1 MLVLLGKGVWRCLK
15 VVRLTTRVLCFLYVV
30 TPTAGDSRRHKEG
43 ARMDYI
49 SEGER
54 QKLYYQGLKKASEYH
69 LPDEVLSVI
78 QDNLA
83 DPRFGA
89 VYHETVSLN
98 CNVLAPLHRVISFII
113 NNRLIH
119 EYMGEIVAQAK
130 ENTVLCTAD
139 DIFLSLCSV
148 EPYMAEEIIRTID
161 TDSATLEH
169 LRRCYQNRDRQAFA
183 AVINE
188 NHCGLQVTSLICKD
202 ICPDTSAVFS
212 QPFEDL
218 FTTMDALAVTNG
230 EELDDNAQ
238 MLLRSAEC
246 MTDEA
251 LKIMHDDDG
260 DAQRYFVAQYE
271 NAKNTLAW
279 LRGLY
284 TDNIKSFKL
293 RERRIIEA
301 ILARPES
308 TAIPV
313 TNDNDGDGF
322 SLPVDYFSQMSG
334 LSHSDEHFN
343 LRHEVVAAGAERFTE
358 LINYL
363 SESGYIEN
371 SLAVKQLFAY
381 RFSGRMRP
389 EKVEPIEWRGE
400 NGNSYELIY
409 LVRNLTERANYRKM
423 RNFFTGPKWV
433 KDRDSSY
440 ARGADYHL
448 KAYLHQ
454 LYPTLPDQL

>member
-1 MLVLLGKGVWRCLK
+1 
-15 VVRLTTRVLCFLYVV
+15 
-30 TPTAGDSRRHKEG
+30 
-43 ARMDYI
+43 MDYI

-83 DPRFGA
+83 DPRFCA
-89 VYHETVSLN
+89 VYRETASLT

-119 EYMGEIVAQAK
+119 ECMSELVGQAT
-130 ENTVLCTAD
+130 ENNVLCTAD

-169 LRRCYQNRDRQAFA
+169 LRQCYQNRDRQAFA
-183 AVINE
+183 ATINE
-188 NHCGLQVTSLICKD
+188 NHCCLQAISLICKD
-202 ICPDTSAVFS
+202 IWPDTSAVFN
-212 QPFEDL
+212 QPFEDI
-218 FTTMDALAVTNG
+218 FTTMDALSVTNTM
-230 EELDDNAQ
+230 EQDNSAQ
-238 MLLRSAEC
+238 TLMRSSERLS
-246 MTDEA
+246 DEA
-251 LKIMHDDDG
+251 LKIMNGDDG
-260 DAQRYFVAQYE
+260 DAQHYFTAQYE
-271 NAKNTLAW
+271 NAKNTLVW

-293 RERRIIEA
+293 CERRIIEA
-301 ILARPES
+301 ILARPEAASIPS
-308 TAIPV
+308 TQKA
-313 TNDNDGDGF
+313 DGDGF
-322 SLPVDYFSQMSG
+322 TLPADYFSQTSG
-334 LSHSDEHFN
+334 LGHADEHFN
-343 LRHEVVAAGAERFTE
+343 LRHEVITAGPERFTE

-363 SESGYIEN
+363 SESGYIDN

-389 EKVEPIEWRGE
+389 EMVVPLEWHGR
-400 NGNSYELIY
+400 NGKSYELIY
-409 LVRNLTERANYRKM
+409 LVKMLTERGDYRKM
-423 RNFFTGPKWV
+423 RQFFYGPAWP
-433 KDRDSSY
+433 KDRFSSY
-440 ARGADYHL
+440 ARSADYNL
-448 KAYLHQ
+448 KAYLHN

>member
-1 MLVLLGKGVWRCLK
+1 
-15 VVRLTTRVLCFLYVV
+15 
-30 TPTAGDSRRHKEG
+30 
-43 ARMDYI
+43 MDYI

-54 QKLYYQGLKKASEYH
+54 QKLYNKGLKKASEYH
-69 LPDEVLSVI
+69 LPDEVLSAI

-83 DPRFGA
+83 DPRFSS

-98 CNVLAPLHRVISFII
+98 CNVIAPLHRVISFII

-119 EYMGEIVAQAK
+119 EYMDELVEQAN
-130 ENTVLCTAD
+130 ENNVLCTAD

-161 TDSATLEH
+161 TDSATLEN
-169 LRRCYQNRDRQAFA
+169 LRQCYQNRDRQAFA
-183 AVINE
+183 TTIND
-188 NHCGLQVTSLICKD
+188 NHCGLQAISLICKD
-202 ICPDTSAVFS
+202 IWPDTSSIFS
-212 QPFEDL
+212 QPAEDI

-230 EELDDNAQ
+230 EGLDDNAQ
-238 MLLRSAEC
+238 TLLRSGERVS
-246 MTDEA
+246 DEA
-251 LKIMHDDDG
+251 LKIMHGDGG
-260 DAQRYFVAQYE
+260 DAQRYFTAQYE

-284 TDNIKSFKL
+284 TDNITAFKL

-301 ILARPES
+301 ILARPEA

-322 SLPVDYFSQMSG
+322 GLPADYFSKSSG
-334 LSHSDEHFN
+334 LGHADEHFN
-343 LRHEVVAAGAERFTE
+343 LRHEVIAAGPERFTE

-389 EKVEPIEWRGE
+389 EMVVPLEWHGR
-400 NGNSYELIY
+400 NGKGYELIY
-409 LVRNLTERANYRKM
+409 LVKMLTERGDYRKM
-423 RNFFTGPKWV
+423 RQFFYGPAWP
-433 KDRDSSY
+433 KDRFSSY
-440 ARGADYHL
+440 ARSADYNL
-448 KAYLHQ
+448 KAYLHN
-454 LYPTLPDQL
+454 LYLTLPDQL

>member
-1 MLVLLGKGVWRCLK
+1 
-15 VVRLTTRVLCFLYVV
+15 
-30 TPTAGDSRRHKEG
+30 
-43 ARMDYI
+43 MDYFL
-49 SEGER
+49 EGER

-69 LPDEVLSVI
+69 LPDGVLSVI

-89 VYHETVSLN
+89 VYRETVSLT

-119 EYMGEIVAQAK
+119 EYMGELVEQAK

-183 AVINE
+183 AIINE
-188 NHCGLQVTSLICKD
+188 NHCSLQAISLICKD
-202 ICPDTSAVFS
+202 IWPDTSAVFC

-218 FTTMDALAVTNG
+218 FTTMDALAVTNSEG
-230 EELDDNAQ
+230 LEESTQ
-238 MLLRSAEC
+238 TLLRSGERVA
-246 MTDEA
+246 DEA

-260 DAQRYFVAQYE
+260 DAQRYFTAQYE

-284 TDNIKSFKL
+284 TDNITAFKL

-301 ILARPES
+301 ILARPEA
-308 TAIPV
+308 TAIPLAQEI
-313 TNDNDGDGF
+313 DGDGF
-322 SLPVDYFSQMSG
+322 CLPADYFSQTSG
-334 LSHSDEHFN
+334 LGHADEHFN
-343 LRHEVVAAGAERFTE
+343 LRHKVIAAGPERFTE

-363 SESGYIEN
+363 SESGYIDN

-389 EKVEPIEWRGE
+389 EMIVPLEWHGR
-400 NGNSYELIY
+400 NGKSYELIY
-409 LVRNLTERANYRKM
+409 LVRILCERANYPKM
-423 RNFFTGPKWV
+423 KRFFFGPQWPVGQISGHATNAEWNFGIFLNK
-433 KDRDSSY
+433 
-440 ARGADYHL
+440 
-448 KAYLHQ
+448 
-454 LYPTLPDQL
+454 LYPTIPVLLKKFNYN

>member
-1 MLVLLGKGVWRCLK
+1 
-15 VVRLTTRVLCFLYVV
+15 
-30 TPTAGDSRRHKEG
+30 
-43 ARMDYI
+43 MDYI

-83 DPRFGA
+83 DPRFG
-89 VYHETVSLN
+89 VLYRETVSLT

-119 EYMGEIVAQAK
+119 EYMGELAEQSKGNSIQ
-130 ENTVLCTAD
+130 CTAD

-148 EPYMAEEIIRTID
+148 EPYTAEEIIRTID
-161 TDSATLEH
+161 VDSATIERLRQCYHEH
-169 LRRCYQNRDRQAFA
+169 DCQAFTA
-183 AVINE
+183 TINE
-188 NHCGLQVTSLICKD
+188 NHCGLQTVSWLCRI
-202 ICPDTSAVFS
+202 IWPDTSSVFS
-212 QPFEDL
+212 QPFEDI
-218 FTTMDALAVTNG
+218 FTTMDALSVTNTV
-230 EELDDNAQ
+230 EQDNSAQ
-238 MLLRSAEC
+238 TLMRSLERLS
-246 MTDEA
+246 DEA
-251 LKIMHDDDG
+251 LKIMNGDGG
-260 DAQRYFVAQYE
+260 DAQRYFAAQYD
-271 NAKNTLAW
+271 NAKNTLVW

-301 ILARPES
+301 ILARPEA

-313 TNDNDGDGF
+313 TQESDGDGF
-322 SLPVDYFSQMSG
+322 SLPADYFSQKMELG
-334 LSHSDEHFN
+334 HADEHFN

-358 LINYL
+358 FINYL
-363 SESGYIEN
+363 SESGYIDN

-389 EKVEPIEWRGE
+389 EMVVPLEWHGR
-400 NGNSYELIY
+400 NGKSYELIY
-409 LVRNLTERANYRKM
+409 LVKMLTERADYRKM
-423 RNFFTGPKWV
+423 HRFFFGPDWP

-440 ARGADYHL
+440 AKNASYEFKVFVERQYNFI
-448 KAYLHQ
+448 
-454 LYPTLPDQL
+454 TN

>member
-1 MLVLLGKGVWRCLK
+1 
-15 VVRLTTRVLCFLYVV
+15 
-30 TPTAGDSRRHKEG
+30 
-43 ARMDYI
+43 MDYI

-54 QKLYYQGLKKASEYH
+54 LKLYYQGLKQASEYH
-69 LPDEVLSVI
+69 LPDGVLSVI

-89 VYHETVSLN
+89 VYRETVSLT

-119 EYMGEIVAQAK
+119 EYMGELAEQAK
-130 ENTVLCTAD
+130 KNSIQCTAD

-148 EPYMAEEIIRTID
+148 EPYTAEEIIRTID

-188 NHCGLQVTSLICKD
+188 NHCGLQAISLICKD
-202 ICPDTSAVFS
+202 IWPDTTSIFS
-212 QPFEDL
+212 QPAEDI

-230 EELDDNAQ
+230 EGLDDNAQ
-238 MLLRSAEC
+238 TLLRSGERVV
-246 MTDEA
+246 DEA
-251 LKIMHDDDG
+251 LKIMHGDDG
-260 DAQRYFVAQYE
+260 DAQRYFTAQYE
-271 NAKNTLAW
+271 NAKNTLVW

-301 ILARPES
+301 LLARPEAV
-308 TAIPV
+308 AIPA
-313 TNDNDGDGF
+313 TQKADGDGF
-322 SLPVDYFSQMSG
+322 CLPADYFSQTSG
-334 LSHSDEHFN
+334 LGHADEHFN
-343 LRHEVVAAGAERFTE
+343 LRHEVIAAGPERFTE

-363 SESGYIEN
+363 SESGYIDN

-389 EKVEPIEWRGE
+389 EMVVPLEWHGR
-400 NGNSYELIY
+400 NGKGYELIY
-409 LVRNLTERANYRKM
+409 LVKMLTERGDYRKM
-423 RNFFTGPKWV
+423 RLFFYGPAWP
-433 KDRDSSY
+433 KDRYSSY
-440 ARGADYHL
+440 AKNSYRNLKEHL
-448 KAYLHQ
+448 KK
-454 LYPTLPDQL
+454 LYPNIPDQL